1 MSYENKH
8 VLRDGRITL
17 YTRNDRATY
26 HVRLKVEG
34 HKGYIVKS
42 TRRRT
47 LAEAVRVAEDLYD
60 DLRYKVR
67 QGLEIRAHTFQSMW
81 KRWEEAN
88 QNILSDHRMRFIRGT
103 ANRYFIPYFGDK
115 AIEELSH
122 VAVEGYWSWRIN
134 YWTSDEGRT
143 KIAAAQN
150 TKVTRK
156 RPYRQKLG
164 NVAKIPAPK
173 TLQMEQSALRQIFSW
188 AQRNGIIQHVP
199 EIVVPKSARSTS
211 ISRRPAFEL
220 QDWRTL
226 YRYLREWVEEGADGK
241 MTPESRGKKRPH
253 SLHIWQRRMIR
264 NYILFMGCS
273 GLRPNEARQLRWG
286 DISLFVDQN
295 KTEHVVL
302 HISPDTKTKE
312 RECIPLQSARRYL
325 DDIRSISDHLEPG
338 DLIFCDREGESV
350 MNYGKTF
357 KKILKDTNLLE
368 DRFGRVRTIYS
379 LRHTYATFKLLYGK
393 TAMEDLAQN
402 MGTSP
407 TQIYNHYRH
416 ITVRQ
421 KAADMGGQLHPELSR
436 KGLYF

>member
-1 MSYENKH
+1 MSYESTH

-17 YTRNDRATY
+17 YTRNGRPTY

-34 HKGYIVKS
+34 HKGYVVKS
-42 TRRRT
+42 TKRRS

-67 QGLEIRAHTFQSMW
+67 QGLEIKPHTFQTLL

-88 QNILSDHRMRFIRGT
+88 RNILSEHRMRFFRGT
-103 ANRYFIPYFGDK
+103 ANRYFTPYFGDK
-115 AIEELSH
+115 AIEDLSH
-122 VAVEGYWSWRIN
+122 AVVEGYWSWRIN
-134 YWTSDEGRT
+134 YWTSDEGQA
-143 KIAAAQN
+143 KIEAAQN
-150 TKVTRK
+150 TRVTRK

-164 NVAKIPAPK
+164 NVAKTPSPK

-188 AQRNGIIQHVP
+188 AKRNGIIQHVP
-199 EIVVPKSARSTS
+199 EIVVPKSARSSS

-220 QDWRTL
+220 HEWRIL
-226 YRYLREWVEEGADGK
+226 YRYLREWVEEGVDGN
-241 MTPESRGKKRPH
+241 TPPEPPGKKRPH

-273 GLRPNEARQLRWG
+273 GLRPNEARQLRWQ
-286 DISLFVDQN
+286 DISSVEDQN
-295 KTEHVVL
+295 GVEQVIL

-325 DDIRSISDHLEPG
+325 DDIRSISDHLDPG
-338 DLIFCDREGESV
+338 DLIFCDRKGEPV

-357 KKILKDTNLLE
+357 KKILKDINLLE
-368 DRFGRVRTIYS
+368 DRFDRIRTIYS
-379 LRHTYATFKLLYGK
+379 LRHTYATFKLLYGN
-393 TAMEDLAQN
+393 AAIEDLAQN

-421 KAADMGGQLHPELSR
+421 KAAEMGGRLHPKLSR